1 MGAATFYTIANAR
14 YFPGLVALLNSLRLT
29 GHDQELVVLDEGLTP
44 EQRAR
49 LDPLVRLVE
58 LPEERL
64 GHPALAKPYPH
75 LLDPTGVVTLIDS
88 DIIVTRSLA
97 PALAD
102 AAPERSRRT
111 GTTRTTEWRWF
122 AEWEEDVQLSG
133 PPRRQTYVN
142 AGFVAF
148 SQERWPAF
156 LTRWREACARIPLDR
171 FGVAPRWQPRV
182 TAIERE
188 PFWAG
193 DQDALNAIL
202 MAEIARRHSRSS
214 PSTRSPTGSTRW
226 RSSTGQTLACL
237 YRGKPA
243 SLLHFS
249 LAPKPWAPN
258 GWKRVR
264 RNAYVELL
272 PRLLFARRPALR
284 LDPQE
289 VVPLASSRPG
299 RNPHA
304 RRPRWAE
311 PRPGG
316 HRASLAWRRARSAP
330 VRTAAAPRA
339 ARPDRPAA
347 TLTARW

>member
-1 MGAATFYTIANAR
+1 MSAATFYTIANAR

-29 GHDQELVVLDEGLTP
+29 GHDQELVVLDEGLTA

-102 AAPERSRRT
+102 AAAGKIAAYRDHE
-111 GTTRTTEWRWF
+111 TTEGRWF
-122 AEWEEDVQLSG
+122 AEWEEGFELSG
-133 PPRRQTYVN
+133 PPRQQTYVN

-148 SQERWPAF
+148 SQERWPDF
-156 LTRWREACARIPLDR
+156 LTRWRKACTRIPLDR
-171 FGVAPRWQPRV
+171 FGVLPRWQPRV

-202 MAEIARRHSRSS
+202 MAEVAPEALAVQPIHEEPDWLNEVEIVDR
-214 PSTRSPTGSTRW
+214 
-226 RSSTGQTLACL
+226 QTLACL

-272 PRLLFARRPALR
+272 PRLLFANDLPLR

-289 VVPLASSRPG
+289 VVPWLRPG
-299 RNPHA
+299 R
-304 RRPRWAE
+304 
-311 PRPGG
+311 G
-316 HRASLAWRRARSAP
+316 
-330 VRTAAAPRA
+330 
-339 ARPDRPAA
+339 A
-347 TLTARW
+347 TLTRVGFDGLNRGRAGTERAWRGAAHALPPSAQRPLRALRDRIARQRP

>member
-1 MGAATFYTIANAR
+1 MSAATFYTIANAR

-29 GHDQELVVLDEGLTP
+29 GHDQELVVLDEGLTAD
-44 EQRAR
+44 QRAR
-49 LDPLVRLVE
+49 LDPFVRLVE

-102 AAPERSRRT
+102 AAAGKIAAYRDHE
-111 GTTRTTEWRWF
+111 TTEGRWF
-122 AEWEEDVQLSG
+122 AEWEEEFELSG

-148 SQERWPAF
+148 SQERWPDF
-156 LTRWREACARIPLDR
+156 LTRWRRACARIPLER
-171 FGVAPRWQPRV
+171 FGVLPRWQPRV

-202 MAEIARRHSRSS
+202 MAEVAPEALAVQPIHEEPDWLDEVEIVDRRDARVSLPGQARRAAAFLAGAQALGSKRLEARAPERVRGAAAPPAVRKRPAVASRSA
-214 PSTRSPTGSTRW
+214 G
-226 RSSTGQTLACL
+226 G
-237 YRGKPA
+237 
-243 SLLHFS
+243 
-249 LAPKPWAPN
+249 
-258 GWKRVR
+258 
-264 RNAYVELL
+264 
-272 PRLLFARRPALR
+272 RP
-284 LDPQE
+284 
-289 VVPLASSRPG
+289 VASSRPE

-304 RRPRWAE
+304 RRLRWAE

-316 HRASLAWRRARSAP
+316 HRASLAWSRARSAP
-330 VRTAAAPRA
+330 VRAAAAPRA